1 MTTQEIRREIE
12 QAESMAMRL
21 SAHATLFDAYYN
33 DVYGLEQASL
43 DPDTFFASVN
53 ELFEKVDELY
63 GFLKQTTA
71 KMCGEEAKCV
81 TR

>member
-21 SAHATLFDAYYN
+21 SAHATLFDSYYN

-63 GFLKQTTA
+63 GFVKQIAERMAT
-71 KMCGEEAKCV
+71 K
-81 TR
+81 

>member
-43 DPDTFFASVN
+43 DPDCFFTSWN
-53 ELFEKVDELY
+53 EVFEKVDELY
-63 GFLKQTTA
+63 GFLKGLVSKAVGPA
-71 KMCGEEAKCV
+71 KEEC
-81 TR
+81 T

>member
-1 MTTQEIRREIE
+1 MSVGATTQEIRREIE
-12 QAESMAMRL
+12 QAESMSMRL
-21 SAHATLFDAYYN
+21 SAHATLFDAYFN

-63 GFLKQTTA
+63 GFVKGLADKLND
-71 KMCGEEAKCV
+71 KGG
-81 TR
+81 

>member
-53 ELFEKVDELY
+53 ELFEKTDELY
-63 GFLKQTTA
+63 GFVKGLSD
-71 KMCGEEAKCV
+71 KMNDKGEKN
-81 TR
+81 

>member
-43 DPDTFFASVN
+43 DPDCFFTSWNDV
-53 ELFEKVDELY
+53 FEKVDELY
-63 GFLKQTTA
+63 GFLKQLGKSVYA
-71 KMCGEEAKCV
+71 VEGG
-81 TR
+81 

>member
-33 DVYGLEQASL
+33 DVYGMAQASL
-43 DPDTFFASVN
+43 DPDTFFTSVN

-63 GFLKQTTA
+63 GFLKGMA
-71 KMCGEEAKCV
+71 DKLNDKGG
-81 TR
+81 